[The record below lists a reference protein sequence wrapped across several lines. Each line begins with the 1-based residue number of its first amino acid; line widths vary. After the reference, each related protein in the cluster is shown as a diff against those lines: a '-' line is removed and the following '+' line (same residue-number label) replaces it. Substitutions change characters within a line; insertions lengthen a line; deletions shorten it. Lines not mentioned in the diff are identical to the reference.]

1 MEYKINAELDN
12 YDFYESTLNKTYY
25 RINSGYKRQNRVE
38 EVGAER
44 KGTKKK
50 VSKKAER

>member
-1 MEYKINAELDN
+1 MEYKINAELEN

-38 EVGAER
+38 EVGTEG
-44 KGTKKK
+44 KETKKK
-50 VSKKAER
+50 VSKKTQR